1 MLQEK
6 ITLTIVAVAF
16 GYFVYSMYRTFVP
29 KKGKEKGH
37 SCAGCS
43 SEGCSFAKINK

>member
-1 MLQEK
+1 MIQE
-6 ITLTIVAVAF
+6 IIVLIVIAGAV

-29 KKGKEKGH
+29 KKGKQKSH

-43 SEGCSFAKINK
+43 SDGCNIAPK